1 MREGGAVEEVWLF
14 RALGR
19 LGGRRARRTAS
30 SSVRWSWLLAARV
43 STSASCGRRDEEN
56 RSRRSAGG
64 GGRGV
69 QRKEPDSGGTEGLGT
84 LFASPVRVR
93 EVLNA
98 GKKVGVVIRFNDG
111 LRRVRP
117 GRRWR
122 SWEMRYWSRSGKGVI
137 GLDDG
142 VQEWSTGGGDD
153 DVEGV
158 GGPVDASNVG
168 CTGWRGGG

>member
-1 MREGGAVEEVWLF
+1 M
-14 RALGR
+14 
-19 LGGRRARRTAS
+19 S
-30 SSVRWSWLLAARV
+30 SSVRWNWLLAARV
-43 STSASCGRRDEEN
+43 STSASCGRGDEDN

-69 QRKEPDSGGTEGLGT
+69 QRKEPDGGGAEGLGT
-84 LFASPVRVR
+84 LLASPVSVR

-111 LRRVRP
+111 LQQVRP

-122 SWEMRYWSRSGKGVI
+122 SWEMWCWCRSGKGVI

-142 VQEWSTGGGDD
+142 IREWSTGGGED

-168 CTGWRGGG
+168 CTG